1 MSSTTTSTTSTSRF
15 KHPPITA
22 LGLLVTL
29 GIVFGDIGTS
39 PLYVMKTICH
49 ANTGFDADYI
59 IGAVSLVFWTLTLQ
73 TTVKYVLIALRADNK
88 GEGGILA
95 LYTLVKSKGKRWLY
109 LLAALGAATLIADG
123 VITPAITVTTSIEG
137 LSAIMP
143 DPPVIPV
150 TLLIITVIFGA
161 QRFGTSAIGRCFG
174 PFMLAWFLMLGVLG
188 VCNIGLSPAI
198 LKAFNPWYAVKILV
212 DYPGWFLVLGA
223 VFLCTTG
230 AEALYSDLGHCGRW
244 NISLAWLF
252 VKVMLILNYLGQ
264 GAWIIA
270 NPSLAAGDANPFY
283 AIMPGWFVLIG
294 IIMSAGASIIAS
306 QALISGSFTI
316 FSEAIN
322 LNFWPRLK
330 IKYPSTVKGQLYIP
344 SVNLCLFI
352 GCVLTVL
359 IFGSSAHMEGAYG
372 LAITITML
380 MTTILIAFWMMQRN
394 LPKVLVWGFL
404 LLFVTIETAF
414 LCANLFK
421 FFHGGWYTIL
431 IAFSLTAIIYI
442 WYNAGNI
449 RRRYFQYADIRD
461 DLALISGISQDREI
475 PKAASNMVY
484 VSASPDPHMVE
495 TKIRYSIINKQPKRA
510 DHYWFLRVEY
520 TDEPYT
526 LGYTVDELIPGCMY
540 SIGIKLGFRVDPKIN
555 VYLRQIINDLVEQ
568 GRVDLTSTY
577 PSLQAHGIPGDFHF
591 TIIHRIFSPSSSCL
605 PSERF
610 LLSLYERLRH
620 IGLDTDAAFGL
631 DTSSTTIEHVP
642 LILSTGNPDRRITP
656 IDS

>member
-1 MSSTTTSTTSTSRF
+1 MTTDRNISHNA
-15 KHPPITA
+15 HPVTA

-49 ANTGFDADYI
+49 ANPAFDPDYI
-59 IGAVSLVFWTLTLQ
+59 LGAVSLVFWTLTLQ
-73 TTVKYVLIALRADNK
+73 TSIKYVLIALRADNK

-95 LYTLVKSKGKRWLY
+95 LYSLVKSKGKKWLY

-150 TLLIITVIFGA
+150 TLLIITLIFAA

-174 PFMLAWFLMLGVLG
+174 PFMLLWFLMLGVLG
-188 VCNIGLSPAI
+188 VCNIGLEPSV
-198 LKAFNPWYAVKILV
+198 LRAFNPWYAVKILI

-244 NISLAWLF
+244 NISIAWLF
-252 VKVMLILNYLGQ
+252 VKIMLVLNYLGQ
-264 GAWIIA
+264 GAWIM
-270 NPSLAAGDANPFY
+270 SHHTEAASGSVNPFY

-316 FSEAIN
+316 FSEAVN

-344 SVNLCLFI
+344 SVNLFLFV
-352 GCVLTVL
+352 GCVLTVV

-372 LAITITML
+372 LAITVTML
-380 MTTILIAFWMMQRN
+380 MTTILIAFWMRQRRM
-394 LPKVLVWGFL
+394 PMWIVSAFL
-404 LLFVTIETAF
+404 LVFAGIETTF

-421 FFHGGWYTIL
+421 FLHGGWYTLL
-431 IAFSLTAIIYI
+431 IACLLMTVIYL
-442 WYNAGNI
+442 WFNASKI
-449 RRRYFQYADIRD
+449 RRRYFQYADIRKS
-461 DLALISGISQDREI
+461 LGLIAGISRDREI
-475 PKAASNMVY
+475 PKSASNMVY
-484 VSASPDPHMVE
+484 ISESPDPTLIE
-495 TKIRYSIINKQPKRA
+495 TKILYSIINKHPKRA
-510 DHYWFLRVEY
+510 DHYWLIRVEY
-520 TDEPYT
+520 TDEPST
-526 LGYTVDELIPGCMY
+526 LDYTVDELIPGCLF
-540 SIGIKLGFRVDPKIN
+540 SIGLKLGFRIDPKIN
-555 VYLRQIINDLVEQ
+555 VYLRQVINDLVKE

-577 PSLQAHGIPGDFHF
+577 PSLRQEGIPGDFHF
-591 TIIHRIFSPSSSCL
+591 TVIHRVFSPSSNCTAYEQFVMS
-605 PSERF
+605 F
-610 LLSLYERLRH
+610 YERLRRF
-620 IGLDTDAAFGL
+620 GVATDEALGL
-631 DTSSTTIEHVP
+631 DTSSVSVEQVP
-642 LILSTGNPDRRITP
+642 LILNSGVPHRKIRRV
-656 IDS
+656 S

>member
-1 MSSTTTSTTSTSRF
+1 MTTDRNIPHNA
-15 KHPPITA
+15 HPVTA

-49 ANTGFDADYI
+49 ANPAFGPDYI
-59 IGAVSLVFWTLTLQ
+59 LGAVSLVFWTLTLQ
-73 TTVKYVLIALRADNK
+73 TTIKYVLIALRADNK

-95 LYTLVKSKGKRWLY
+95 LYSLVKSKGKKWLY

-150 TLLIITVIFGA
+150 TLLIITLIFAA

-174 PFMLAWFLMLGVLG
+174 PFMLLWFLMLGILG
-188 VCNIGLSPAI
+188 VCNIGLEPSI
-198 LKAFNPWYAVKILV
+198 LKAFNPWYAVKILI

-244 NISLAWLF
+244 NISIAWLF
-252 VKVMLILNYLGQ
+252 VKIMLVLNYLGQ
-264 GAWIIA
+264 GAWIMSHHSEA
-270 NPSLAAGDANPFY
+270 AAGSVNPFY

-316 FSEAIN
+316 FSEAVN

-344 SVNLCLFI
+344 SVNLFLFV
-352 GCVLTVL
+352 GCVLTVV

-372 LAITITML
+372 LAITVTML
-380 MTTILIAFWMMQRN
+380 MTTILIAFWMRRRRMP
-394 LPKVLVWGFL
+394 LWLVAAFL
-404 LLFVTIETAF
+404 LVFAGIETTF

-421 FFHGGWYTIL
+421 FLHGGWYTLL
-431 IAFSLTAIIYI
+431 IASLLMTVIYL
-442 WYNAGNI
+442 WFNASKI
-449 RRRYFQYADIRD
+449 RRRYFQYADIRKS
-461 DLALISGISQDREI
+461 LGLIAGISRDKEI
-475 PKAASNMVY
+475 PKSASNMVY
-484 VSASPDPHMVE
+484 ISESPDPTLIE
-495 TKIRYSIINKQPKRA
+495 TKILYSIINKHPKRA
-510 DHYWFLRVEY
+510 DHYWLIRVEY
-520 TDEPYT
+520 TDEPST
-526 LGYTVDELIPGCMY
+526 LDYTVDELIPGCLF
-540 SIGIKLGFRVDPKIN
+540 SVGLKLGFRIDPKIN
-555 VYLRQIINDLVEQ
+555 VYLRQVINDLVKE

-577 PSLQAHGIPGDFHF
+577 PSLRQEGIPGDFHF
-591 TIIHRIFSPSSSCL
+591 TVIHRVFSP
-605 PSERF
+605 
-610 LLSLYERLRH
+610 
-620 IGLDTDAAFGL
+620 
-631 DTSSTTIEHVP
+631 
-642 LILSTGNPDRRITP
+642 
-656 IDS
+656 

>member
-1 MSSTTTSTTSTSRF
+1 MTTDRNIPHNA
-15 KHPPITA
+15 HPVTA

-49 ANTGFDADYI
+49 ANPAFGPDYI
-59 IGAVSLVFWTLTLQ
+59 LGAVSLVFWTLTLQ
-73 TTVKYVLIALRADNK
+73 TTIKYVLIALRADNK

-95 LYTLVKSKGKRWLY
+95 LYSLVKSKGKKWLY

-150 TLLIITVIFGA
+150 TLLIITLIFAA

-174 PFMLAWFLMLGVLG
+174 PFMLLWFLMLGILG
-188 VCNIGLSPAI
+188 VCNIGLEPSI
-198 LKAFNPWYAVKILV
+198 LKAFNPWHAVKILI

-244 NISLAWLF
+244 NISIAWLF
-252 VKVMLILNYLGQ
+252 VKIMLVLNYLGQ
-264 GAWIIA
+264 GAWIMSHHSEA
-270 NPSLAAGDANPFY
+270 AAGSVNPFY

-316 FSEAIN
+316 FSEAVN

-344 SVNLCLFI
+344 SVNLFLFV
-352 GCVLTVL
+352 GCVLTVV

-372 LAITITML
+372 LAITVTML
-380 MTTILIAFWMMQRN
+380 MTTILIAFWMRRRRMP
-394 LPKVLVWGFL
+394 LWLVAAFL
-404 LLFVTIETAF
+404 LVFAGIETTF

-421 FFHGGWYTIL
+421 FLHGGWYTLL
-431 IAFSLTAIIYI
+431 IASLLMTVIYL
-442 WYNAGNI
+442 WFNASKI
-449 RRRYFQYADIRD
+449 RRRYFQYADIR
-461 DLALISGISQDREI
+461 
-475 PKAASNMVY
+475 
-484 VSASPDPHMVE
+484 
-495 TKIRYSIINKQPKRA
+495 
-510 DHYWFLRVEY
+510 
-520 TDEPYT
+520 
-526 LGYTVDELIPGCMY
+526 
-540 SIGIKLGFRVDPKIN
+540 
-555 VYLRQIINDLVEQ
+555 
-568 GRVDLTSTY
+568 
-577 PSLQAHGIPGDFHF
+577 
-591 TIIHRIFSPSSSCL
+591 
-605 PSERF
+605 
-610 LLSLYERLRH
+610 
-620 IGLDTDAAFGL
+620 
-631 DTSSTTIEHVP
+631 
-642 LILSTGNPDRRITP
+642 
-656 IDS
+656 

>member
-1 MSSTTTSTTSTSRF
+1 MTTDRNIPHNA
-15 KHPPITA
+15 HPVTA

-49 ANTGFDADYI
+49 ANPAFGPDYI
-59 IGAVSLVFWTLTLQ
+59 LGAVSLVFWTLTLQ
-73 TTVKYVLIALRADNK
+73 TTIKYVLIALRADNK

-95 LYTLVKSKGKRWLY
+95 LYSLVKSKGKKWLY

-150 TLLIITVIFGA
+150 TLLIITLIFAA

-174 PFMLAWFLMLGVLG
+174 PFMLLWFLMLGILG
-188 VCNIGLSPAI
+188 VCNIGLEPSI
-198 LKAFNPWYAVKILV
+198 LKAFNPWYAVKILI

-244 NISLAWLF
+244 NISIAWLF
-252 VKVMLILNYLGQ
+252 VKIMLVLNYLGQ
-264 GAWIIA
+264 GAWIMSHHSEA
-270 NPSLAAGDANPFY
+270 AAGSVNPFY

-316 FSEAIN
+316 FSEAVN

-344 SVNLCLFI
+344 SVNLFLFV
-352 GCVLTVL
+352 GCVLTVV

-372 LAITITML
+372 LAITVTML
-380 MTTILIAFWMMQRN
+380 MTTILIAFWMRRRRMP
-394 LPKVLVWGFL
+394 LWLVAAFL
-404 LLFVTIETAF
+404 LVFAGIETTF

-421 FFHGGWYTIL
+421 FLHGGWYTLL
-431 IAFSLTAIIYI
+431 IASLLMTVIYL
-442 WYNAGNI
+442 WFNASKI
-449 RRRYFQYADIRD
+449 RRRYFQYADIRKS
-461 DLALISGISQDREI
+461 LGLIAGISRDKEI
-475 PKAASNMVY
+475 PKSASNMVY
-484 VSASPDPHMVE
+484 ISESPDPTLIE
-495 TKIRYSIINKQPKRA
+495 TKILYSIINKHPKRA
-510 DHYWFLRVEY
+510 DHYWLIRVEY
-520 TDEPYT
+520 TDEPST
-526 LGYTVDELIPGCMY
+526 LDYTVDELIPGCLF
-540 SIGIKLGFRVDPKIN
+540 SVGLKLGFRIDPKIKC
-555 VYLRQIINDLVEQ
+555 LSAPGHQRPRQGGARRPDLHLPFPAAGGDSGRFPFHCHPSRLLPVEQ
-568 GRVDLTSTY
+568 LH
-577 PSLQAHGIPGDFHF
+577 SLRAVCDVV
-591 TIIHRIFSPSSSCL
+591 L
-605 PSERF
+605 
-610 LLSLYERLRH
+610 
-620 IGLDTDAAFGL
+620 
-631 DTSSTTIEHVP
+631 
-642 LILSTGNPDRRITP
+642 
-656 IDS
+656 

>member
-1 MSSTTTSTTSTSRF
+1 MTTDRNIPHNA
-15 KHPPITA
+15 HPVTA

-49 ANTGFDADYI
+49 ANPAFGPDYI
-59 IGAVSLVFWTLTLQ
+59 LGAVSLVFWTLTLQ
-73 TTVKYVLIALRADNK
+73 TTIKYVLIALRADNK

-95 LYTLVKSKGKRWLY
+95 LYSLVKSKGKKWLY

-150 TLLIITVIFGA
+150 TLLIITLIFAA

-174 PFMLAWFLMLGVLG
+174 PFMLLWFLMLGILG
-188 VCNIGLSPAI
+188 VCNIGLEPSI
-198 LKAFNPWYAVKILV
+198 LKAFNPWYAVKILI

-244 NISLAWLF
+244 NISIAWLF
-252 VKVMLILNYLGQ
+252 VKIMLVLNYLGQ
-264 GAWIIA
+264 GAWIMSHHSEA
-270 NPSLAAGDANPFY
+270 AAGSVNPFY

-316 FSEAIN
+316 FSEAVN

-344 SVNLCLFI
+344 SVNLFLFV
-352 GCVLTVL
+352 GCVLTVV

-372 LAITITML
+372 LAITVTML
-380 MTTILIAFWMMQRN
+380 MTTILIAFWMRRRRMP
-394 LPKVLVWGFL
+394 LWLVAAFL
-404 LLFVTIETAF
+404 LVFAGIETTF

-421 FFHGGWYTIL
+421 FLHGGWYTLL
-431 IAFSLTAIIYI
+431 IASLLMTVIYL
-442 WYNAGNI
+442 WFNASKI
-449 RRRYFQYADIRD
+449 RRRYFQYADIRKS
-461 DLALISGISQDREI
+461 LGLIAGISRDKEI
-475 PKAASNMVY
+475 PKSASNMVY
-484 VSASPDPHMVE
+484 ISESPDPTLIE
-495 TKIRYSIINKQPKRA
+495 TKILYSIINKHPKRA
-510 DHYWFLRVEY
+510 DHYWLIRVEY
-520 TDEPYT
+520 TDEPST
-526 LGYTVDELIPGCMY
+526 LDYTVDELIPGCLF
-540 SIGIKLGFRVDPKIN
+540 SVGLKLGFRIDPKIN
-555 VYLRQIINDLVEQ
+555 VYLRQVINDLVKE

-577 PSLQAHGIPGDFHF
+577 PSLRQEGIPGDFHF
-591 TIIHRIFSPSSSCL
+591 TVIHRVFSPSSNCTAYEQFVMS
-605 PSERF
+605 F
-610 LLSLYERLRH
+610 YERLRRFGVATTRPS
-620 IGLDTDAAFGL
+620 GLTPHRSA
-631 DTSSTTIEHVP
+631 SS
-642 LILSTGNPDRRITP
+642 RCR
-656 IDS
+656 